1 MSLLFVGLLEE
12 INVGWLVKITV
23 GFFGFGVFVV
33 VLMEVVVM
41 SCGFESLRKRWWW
54 VVRMMV
60 GLSL

>member
-1 MSLLFVGLLEE
+1 M
-12 INVGWLVKITV
+12 GWLVKITV

-41 SCGFESLRKRWWW
+41 SCGFEPLRQRWWW